1 MKSAPTLGALF
12 FSFACYGAD
21 IVSTTGAPLMSL
33 WVPVSVST
41 TLRKNTIAALGST
54 ANVPDAI
61 LVCADVSREN
71 PVRGSSDHRT
81 FAFGAEEGLEPMES
95 THAWV
100 ALTFSET
107 P

>member
-1 MKSAPTLGALF
+1 
-12 FSFACYGAD
+12 
-21 IVSTTGAPLMSL
+21 
-33 WVPVSVST
+33 
-41 TLRKNTIAALGST
+41 LGST

-61 LVCADVSREN
+61 LVWADVRREN
-71 PVRGSSDHRT
+71 PVPGSSDHRT
-81 FAFGAEEGLEPMES
+81 FAFGAEDGVEPMES

>member
-1 MKSAPTLGALF
+1 
-12 FSFACYGAD
+12 
-21 IVSTTGAPLMSL
+21 MSL
-33 WVPVSVST
+33 WFPLSVST
-41 TLRKNTIAALGST
+41 TFRKNTIAGLGST

-71 PVRGSSDHRT
+71 PLPGSSDHRT
-81 FAFGAEEGLEPMES
+81 FAFDAEDGLEPMDS

-100 ALTFSET
+100 ALTFSER